1 MITNED
7 IKALVTYFNSLT
19 AVPSGLETIVAK
31 LKCMN
36 IINDQD
42 AELRSLM
49 AGGN

>member
-31 LKCMN
+31 LNCMDE
-36 IINDQD
+36 INDQD
-42 AELRSLM
+42 AILRSLM